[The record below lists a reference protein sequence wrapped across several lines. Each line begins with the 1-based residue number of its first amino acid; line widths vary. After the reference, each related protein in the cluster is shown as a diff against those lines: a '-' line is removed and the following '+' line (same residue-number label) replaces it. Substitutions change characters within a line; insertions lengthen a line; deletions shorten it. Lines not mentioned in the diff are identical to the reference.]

1 MLIEPV
7 VANAEG
13 WTQASR
19 VRTGVVRHDGAGFVV
34 KLRGVP
40 VLNLVIKTR
49 L

>member
-19 VRTGVVRHDGAGFVV
+19 VRTRVVRNDGAWFVAG
-34 KLRGVP
+34 LRGMP
-40 VLNLVIKTR
+40 VLDLVVETG

>member
-7 VANAEG
+7 VANAEW

-19 VRTGVVRHDGAGFVV
+19 VRTRVVRHGGAWFVAG
-34 KLRGVP
+34 LRGVP
-40 VLNLVIKTR
+40 ILNLVVETR